1 MATDKSHSPDP
12 DAPSAADLWRI
23 VSKFLPS
30 LRLAHQIPGRV
41 RLKLDVV
48 GLLASNLGKDD
59 IEHLQ
64 SALGAMRGV
73 RSIRLNLPARS
84 CAVEYD
90 STIIPDAAWADLL
103 AQRETPEAQ
112 VLIDILHEGYE
123 ENLREQL

>member
-1 MATDKSHSPDP
+1 MADNKSGSPIP
-12 DAPSAADLWRI
+12 GAPRASDLWQI

-48 GLLASNLGKDD
+48 GLLTSNLQKGD
-59 IEHLQ
+59 IERLQ
-64 SALGAMRGV
+64 SALGSIRGV

-103 AQRETPEAQ
+103 AQRATPDAQ

-123 ENLREQL
+123 ETLREQL